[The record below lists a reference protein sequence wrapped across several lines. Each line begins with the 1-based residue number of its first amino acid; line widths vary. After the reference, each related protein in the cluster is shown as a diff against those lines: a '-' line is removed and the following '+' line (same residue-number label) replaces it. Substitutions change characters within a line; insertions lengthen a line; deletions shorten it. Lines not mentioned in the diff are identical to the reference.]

1 MFIYQTFTR
10 RCLESV
16 RVQLKRAGP
25 KHGVRTTRM
34 PSIVSQGSISRGSRS
49 AATPRPVLSLRN
61 SRKPLDPPTHRTTVQ
76 LVVRVPTSEAQLARC
91 TLHGLVGDA
100 LGVHTIDIDRRSD
113 LACLHVELDRRRVAE
128 AMALLMRTL
137 SCAEFGSVRRLDRGA

>member
-1 MFIYQTFTR
+1 VFNS
-10 RCLESV
+10 SV
-16 RVQLKRAGP
+16 PPEKG
-25 KHGVRTTRM
+25 GVRATRM
-34 PSIVSQGSISRGSRS
+34 PSLVS
-49 AATPRPVLSLRN
+49 PVLSLRN
-61 SRKPLDPPTHRTTVQ
+61 ARQSAPRHTTVQ
-76 LVVRVPTSEAQLARC
+76 LVVRVPTREAQLARC

-137 SCAEFGSVRRLDRGA
+137 SCAEFGSVRRLERVA

>member
-1 MFIYQTFTR
+1 
-10 RCLESV
+10 
-16 RVQLKRAGP
+16 
-25 KHGVRTTRM
+25 M
-34 PSIVSQGSISRGSRS
+34 PSIVSQGSISRGSR
-49 AATPRPVLSLRN
+49 PVLSLRN
-61 SRKPLDPPTHRTTVQ
+61 SRKPLHPPTHRTTVQ

-91 TLHGLVGDA
+91 ALHGLVGDA

-137 SCAEFGSVRRLDRGA
+137 SCAEFGSVRQLDRGA